1 MVMFVYMNAV
11 NYDALQP
18 LNAHAQHKKQPSI
31 QRKRFW
37 IRTNMR

>member
-18 LNAHAQHKKQPSI
+18 FNVHAQNKKQPSI
-31 QRKRFW
+31 Q
-37 IRTNMR
+37 